1 MFYKLHYRCVRNG
14 IKMDKLDRTYSM
26 STKLWLGNLEDTTW
40 GPATRLMASACDTG
54 VAFKLKHQYLC

>member
-40 GPATRLMASACDTG
+40 GPA
-54 VAFKLKHQYLC
+54 